1 MSTTSTCNHCAHC
14 NADEAQATLAIAG
27 TCTLRGGWFNGK
39 RVPVWLTCPMYQ
51 PATSPQG
58 DGDQGE

>member
-1 MSTTSTCNHCAHC
+1 MSTTSCVTCAHC
-14 NADEAQATLAIAG
+14 DAREAVSPAVAG
-27 TCTLRGGWFNGK
+27 YCTLRGGWFNGK
-39 RVPVWLTCPMYQ
+39 RVPVWLTCPGYR